1 MPHASHV
8 GRFVWVDP
16 GRSRKG
22 SFCSGMGLLFGL
34 GLLGEAPQFSQW
46 PAEAPH
52 QRFLG
57 GGFFLSRPFP
67 PQQDG
72 AVRPQP
78 RQQRP
83 AHQLAPEAKFV
94 TESQRSG
101 QQDDQGQRF
110 HSQTSSSTST
120 SPSSTSPLVATTPSW
135 MQLQHHTEP
144 SLARQTSPL
153 AATTPQWMQQQH
165 LSRPFPPQQALHT
178 RTSTITST
186 TYNTPLSL
194 VKTPPLS
201 PRASTTA
208 CAGRGCCGP
217 GP

>member
-1 MPHASHV
+1 MPES
-8 GRFVWVDP
+8 
-16 GRSRKG
+16 
-22 SFCSGMGLLFGL
+22 
-34 GLLGEAPQFSQW
+34 
-46 PAEAPH
+46 AEAPSTRAGPGRWTKVLWLDAGYIPGH
-52 QRFLG
+52 
-57 GGFFLSRPFP
+57 SRC
-67 PQQDG
+67 
-72 AVRPQP
+72 VRGVCFKRKRKP

-101 QQDDQGQRF
+101 QQDDQGQRY
-110 HSQTSSSTST
+110 HSQTSSSTPT

-144 SLARQTSPL
+144 SSARQTSPL

-165 LSRPFPPQQALHT
+165 LPRPFPPQQALHT
-178 RTSTITST
+178 RTNTITST

-201 PRASTTA
+201 PRASTTV